1 MDIAVSKSS
10 FSYLS
15 ADNITQINAT
25 KWVPEGNIKAIV
37 QISHGMS
44 EHIERYNDFATYL
57 AQNGYIVC
65 GNDHL
70 GHGKSVTSSDK
81 LGYFS
86 KQNGWGNMLEDMY
99 CLTKIMKQQ
108 YNDLPYVLIGHS
120 MGSFLSRAYAASY
133 GDELAGAIYTGTGSG
148 TVFINLLI
156 SQCKKYINEKGE
168 LTRAEDINKLVNKKY
183 NRKAYPRTS
192 EFDWLTRDTVEIEKY
207 VSDPLCGFVF
217 TYKGFLDLFELI
229 KEVTGK
235 KWASKVPMDLP
246 IYFFSGNMD
255 PVGNYS
261 HGVVKVID
269 WLLSTGHR
277 NIISKFYDNGRH
289 EMLNELNKKIVYKDT
304 LKWID
309 RLFIK
314 SDEKE

>member
-37 QISHGMS
+37 QIAHGMS

-86 KQNGWGNMLEDMY
+86 KLNGWGNMLEDMY